1 MKCFPLFAAI
11 CAVALSAETTKT
23 ASAATITDIITF
35 TASGFEAGAPVDP
48 VIGSFTVTFDPTA
61 TEVVIGT
68 SVVVNSINVAGGGT
82 PFFLWAPSSDFGA
95 VLTVCSSADPF
106 PMCGVGAGENSYL
119 IGVEH
124 FESTPRFHNVA
135 YGTTSNPVQ
144 VFETFYWLDIDYYRP
159 RSWPGRRCW
168 TSWTDLGK
176 RWPHRLVATAEEDRL
191 NIRHNAQVVCGQP
204 PRQ

>member
-1 MKCFPLFAAI
+1 MKCFLWLAAI

-68 SVVVNSINVAGGGT
+68 SVVVNSINVAGAGT
-82 PFFLWAPSSDFGA
+82 PFFLWFPSSDFGA
-95 VLTVCSSADPF
+95 VLTVCSSAVSF
-106 PMCGVGAGENSYL
+106 PLCSVGAGGNGYA

-135 YGTTSNPVQ
+135 YGSTLNPVQ
-144 VFETFYWLDIDYYRP
+144 VFETFTGSISITTVP
-159 RSWPGRRCW
+159 TVPGPIVGAGLPGVILASGGLLAWWRRRR
-168 TSWTDLGK
+168 K
-176 RWPHRLVATAEEDRL
+176 IA
-191 NIRHNAQVVCGQP
+191 
-204 PRQ
+204 

>member
-1 MKCFPLFAAI
+1 LTRGATMKCFPLFAAI

-95 VLTVCSSADPF
+95 VLTVCSSTDPF

-144 VFETFYWLDIDYYRP
+144 VFETFTGSISITTVP
-159 RSWPGRRCW
+159 TVPGPIAGAGLPGLILAAGGLLAWWRRRR
-168 TSWTDLGK
+168 K
-176 RWPHRLVATAEEDRL
+176 IA
-191 NIRHNAQVVCGQP
+191 
-204 PRQ
+204 